1 MHAYMHTYI
10 HTYVCTYIHT
20 YDTYIHTYI
29 RIYTYIQTYIHIGI
43 PIYHAACL
51 LLHEHDAAQ
60 DTPAQPRQTFSK
72 VLYTILNTLH

>member
-1 MHAYMHTYI
+1 MYMYIHTYI
-10 HTYVCTYIHT
+10 HTY
-20 YDTYIHTYI
+20 
-29 RIYTYIQTYIHIGI
+29 IYTYIHIGI

-72 VLYTILNTLH
+72 VLYTKLNTLH